1 MTVATTSVG
10 FVSLFDELKTEALN
24 LWENLKNTAAAEVNL
39 VVSELGPVVKS
50 EVAVVLSQ
58 LKSLA
63 INTVV
68 SLAQTEFSNLTG
80 DQKHSITVNTIVQ
93 AALVQGKTLALHD
106 AAVLAQ
112 GAFDALAATAPG
124 R

>member
-1 MTVATTSVG
+1 MNAAASVG
-10 FVSLFDELKTEALN
+10 FVNLFDELKTEALN
-24 LWENLKNTAAAEVNL
+24 LWENLKNSAASEVNL
-39 VVSELGPVVKS
+39 IVSELGPVVKS